1 MELRDWVILLG
12 TIAIALAVINIRLL
26 SKYMYKLEARIKALE
41 EKEN

>member
-12 TIAIALAVINIRLL
+12 MITIALTAINIRLL
-26 SKYMYKLEARIKALE
+26 SKYVYKLEDRIKALE